1 MAHPGHH
8 AAPDIAADANL
19 AATLIEYCRGA
30 LASYKVPRSSD
41 FDPALPREPT
51 GKIRTQSIRDRYR

>member
-8 AAPDIAADANL
+8 AATRPDL

-51 GKIRTQSIRDRYR
+51 GKIRTQSIRNRYR